1 MSGGNLLKFGNCLC
15 KDSSTYQLPHSYSGS
30 TLIIFEGWNVDW
42 MYLPSDLALSIT
54 KVCYTLLRMPP
65 NPILHLPITF
75 EWATW
80 FLWVRAVTVT
90 PNTFLYFC
98 ETPWVET
105 ESVHFSHIL
114 IIGIKTQAKLQMVSW
129 SKNLWTDLD
138 GLRSD
143 VRQQSWSLIFDSVSW
158 YKCILE
164 QPYPVTGCLLWVKNQ
179 QHSGLD
185 QAVPV
190 SYIQMFLPSQSLQ
203 EARVFLPAAQHEHK
217 VFLCLWAFISV
228 SHLCVSHMASDL
240 QMKRPSLYAQTAFGS
255 LPGSNGN
262 SENNSRLAGLWTN
275 TEYCTF
281 FLNRQV
287 LNTLMMGGAPK
298 QNWTQ
303 QKVFQ
308 WETHTCHTPEVMY
321 MMYW

>member
-1 MSGGNLLKFGNCLC
+1 
-15 KDSSTYQLPHSYSGS
+15 
-30 TLIIFEGWNVDW
+30 
-42 MYLPSDLALSIT
+42 
-54 KVCYTLLRMPP
+54 
-65 NPILHLPITF
+65 
-75 EWATW
+75 
-80 FLWVRAVTVT
+80 
-90 PNTFLYFC
+90 
-98 ETPWVET
+98 
-105 ESVHFSHIL
+105 
-114 IIGIKTQAKLQMVSW
+114 MVSW
-129 SKNLWTDLD
+129 SKNLCTDLD
-138 GLRSD
+138 ASD
-143 VRQQSWSLIFDSVSW
+143 QMYDNKADHWPEHSVSS
-158 YKCILE
+158 YKCICSN
-164 QPYPVTGCLLWVKNQ
+164 PVTGCLLWVKNQ
-179 QHSGLD
+179 HHSGLD

-203 EARVFLPAAQHEHK
+203 VFFPAAHRESTL
-217 VFLCLWAFISV
+217 FLCLWAFISV

-262 SENNSRLAGLWTN
+262 SEKSSRLAGLWTN

-308 WETHTCHTPEVMY
+308 GDSHLSHTWGNVHDVLITQGEKLADRLFLVTRCLLFLVCSFDTNSDCCG
-321 MMYW
+321 